1 MDTKKLYKISN
12 IQVSAA
18 WQVDWSVAPNDFEYM
33 PAGSHTI
40 CCTVN
45 GEAREITVVCD
56 ESCAE
61 IFQASLDAV
70 NAAYDRGEMSRPF
83 VDFDHENKEAA
94 AFPKRFF
101 WKDGLRLEV
110 EWTAAGRQAVEEKRY
125 NYCSPMFLIDDD
137 GKLMGVNYP
146 GSIAALVNVPAFQ
159 SIQKI
164 SAKLTNST
172 QTKESD
178 MSENKNEELEK
189 QLKQKD
195 DEINALKA
203 QLEDKKAGGDDGKK
217 DEEIGALKAKVADL
231 EKANKDAADKAECAR
246 KSAIEKR
253 VDSLVECG
261 RLKAEAKAAYV
272 AAALA
277 SDDDGEALF
286 GGLAEVADAPLNLGK
301 NPAAAKSAVGAA
313 KEREVVGLEVAAA
326 AFNKQIEA
334 LNK

>member
-12 IQVSAA
+12 IRVEAA
-18 WQVDWSVAPNDFEYM
+18 QQVDWAVVPNDFEYM

-56 ESCAE
+56 ESCAK
-61 IFQASLDAV
+61 IFQDSLDAV

-110 EWTAAGRQAVEEKRY
+110 EWTVAGRQAIEEKRY
-125 NYCSPMFLIDDD
+125 NYCSPMFFVDDD
-137 GKLMGVNYP
+137 GKPCGVNYP

-203 QLEDKKAGGDDGKK
+203 QLEEQKGGSDGKK
-217 DEEIGALKAKVADL
+217 DEEIAALKAKVADL
-231 EKANKDAADKAECAR
+231 EKANKDAADKAACAR

-253 VDSLVECG
+253 VDSLIECG

-277 SDDDGEALF
+277 SEDDGEALF
-286 GGLAEVADAPLNLGK
+286 GGLAEVVDAPLNLGK
-301 NPAAAKSAVGAA
+301 KSAAAKSAVGA